1 MWAASDVIGSVTA
14 TVDFTEEML
23 AIEQILFLDLG
34 EKNPPVLQFK
44 VVLEGLEND
53 IFTHKN
59 NTISL
64 GSLGDAPGVC
74 TDIQSNPTKTF
85 RVAFILTSK

>member
-34 EKNPPVLQFK
+34 EKNPPVLHFK
-44 VVLEGLEND
+44 VVLEKVWRTKFLQRKM
-53 IFTHKN
+53 IQFP
-59 NTISL
+59 L
-64 GSLGDAPGVC
+64 AP
-74 TDIQSNPTKTF
+74 
-85 RVAFILTSK
+85 